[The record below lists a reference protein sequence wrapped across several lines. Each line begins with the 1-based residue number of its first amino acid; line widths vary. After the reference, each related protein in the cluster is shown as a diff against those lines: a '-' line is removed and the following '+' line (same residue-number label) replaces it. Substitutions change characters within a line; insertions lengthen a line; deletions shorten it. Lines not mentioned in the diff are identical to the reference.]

1 MADFMKSEKF
11 VVGGLWAKN
20 NGVWW
25 AKGEA
30 RATLED

>member
-20 NGVWW
+20 NGVWRV
-25 AKGEA
+25 KGET